1 MEIYSDIESAIS
13 QWLSEND
20 HPKEPQKCPLSADD
34 RQCNSEIAVMEV
46 WPNINAPGRKVG
58 YARVSTKDQKLR
70 MQLEGLKAI
79 GCEPIFKDHG
89 VSGAKGKRPGLDEAL
104 KFLKPGDSLVVFKL
118 DRLGRSVLHL
128 SDLLTRFHNEGIHF
142 CSMSE
147 GINTTTPSGKMIFHV
162 LAAVAEFHRDII
174 VENTL
179 AGLEAAKA
187 SGKRLGPEYKLDI
200 EAIAHAHQSVMQN
213 GESIS
218 SVARRYGVSRS
229 TIKRGFERLEHSI
242 I

>member
-1 MEIYSDIESAIS
+1 MEISKNVKTAIS
-13 QWLSEND
+13 GGFSKIDNT
-20 HPKEPQKCPLSADD
+20 KETQKCQLSIND
-34 RQCNSEIAVMEV
+34 RLCNSEIAVMEV
-46 WPNINAPGRKVG
+46 WPKINAPGRKVG

-70 MQLEGLKAI
+70 MQLDALEAI
-79 GCEPIFKDHG
+79 GCYPIFKDPG
-89 VSGAKGKRPGLDEAL
+89 VSGAKDQRPGLDEAL

-128 SDLLTRFHNEGIHF
+128 SDLLTRFHNVGIHF

-174 VENTL
+174 IENTL

-187 SGKRLGPEYKLDI
+187 SGKRLGPDYKLDI
-200 EAIAHAHQSVMQN
+200 ETIVSAHECVMQR

-229 TIKRGFERLEHSI
+229 TITRGFERLGLSD
-242 I
+242 